1 MSMHSSASQ
10 PAVTDPKRLVADFI
24 ESFWNGRDISCT
36 EHFLHADYIDHA
48 YQPATAEGL
57 KTMLGQ
63 LSSAFPDHR
72 QTVEQL
78 VCEGDFVMARLT
90 LHGTH
95 QGEFRG
101 TSPTGLAV
109 TAPMYRTFRLADGR
123 IAEHWALFD
132 LAGLLRQIG
141 GTLDDHTACRI
152 R

>member
-1 MSMHSSASQ
+1 MSVNQPVISAN
-10 PAVTDPKRLVADFI
+10 ARLVADFI
-24 ESFWNGRDISCT
+24 ESFWNAKNETCLEQFIHSG
-36 EHFLHADYIDHA
+36 YVDHA
-48 YQPATAEGL
+48 YQPADAAGL
-57 KTMLGQ
+57 QAMLRQ
-63 LSSAFPDHR
+63 LSAAFPDHR

-78 VCEGDFVMARLT
+78 VCEGDLVMVRLA

-101 TSPTGLAV
+101 TPATGLAV
-109 TAPMYRTFRLADGR
+109 AAPMYRTFRLADGR

-141 GTLDDHTACRI
+141 GSLDDHTACRI